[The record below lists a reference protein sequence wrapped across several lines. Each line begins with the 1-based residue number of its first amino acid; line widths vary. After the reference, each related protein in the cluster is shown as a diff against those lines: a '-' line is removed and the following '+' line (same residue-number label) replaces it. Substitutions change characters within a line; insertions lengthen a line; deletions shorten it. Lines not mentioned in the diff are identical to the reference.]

1 MEYVFNIAPADPER
15 LWPQVSRTLEK
26 RTELLSR
33 RTYPRLWLLND
44 KICGEADYSEAGRR
58 RRRRFRGWLGL
69 AQYLLGLLFMVP
81 CAMEPEALK
90 ARQIERLPETLGD
103 AIEAF
108 EGDPFMKK
116 VLGDHIYTKYLE
128 AKKKEWRAFRAQVTD
143 WEISQYL
150 YKY

>member
-1 MEYVFNIAPADPER
+1 MHNRWVRILALVLGLYVGMRYLFVPLLPFAMALSAAVLLEPWI
-15 LWPQVSRTLEK
+15 LW
-26 RTELLSR
+26 
-33 RTYPRLWLLND
+33 
-44 KICGEADYSEAGRR
+44 CRR
-58 RRRRFRGWLGL
+58 RLGFQRKFAAAAVVTLLL
-69 AQYLLGLLFMVP
+69 AAVAGLLGGLLGKLWSES
-81 CAMEPEALK
+81 AAWL
-90 ARQIERLPETLGD
+90 ERLPETLGD